1 MTVNN
6 KGATT
11 TMAMPANGVIY
22 VDADSTQGSCQ
33 PVQYPVATDYTED
46 AGCGN
51 VYISGAY
58 SESLT
63 VAAANDVIVAPTT
76 STGTLDWATLDE
88 NLSGSNNAVVG
99 LIANNFVRVGH
110 KVNRAASPCKNV
122 STAMDGKGL
131 EIDAAI
137 LSLQH
142 SFIVDNYNCGVALG
156 NLNVTGAI
164 AQRYRGAVGTNGG
177 NTGFLKNYVYDD
189 RLRYRSPPFF
199 LNPVDSA
206 WGIVRSN
213 EQVPAR

>member
-1 MTVNN
+1 
-6 KGATT
+6 
-11 TMAMPANGVIY
+11 MPTPPNGVVY
-22 VDADSTQGSCQ
+22 VDADAAQGPCQ
-33 PVQYPVATDYTED
+33 PIQYPAAADYTEG

-51 VYISGAY
+51 AYVSGGY
-58 SESLT
+58 STSLT
-63 VAAANDVIVAPTT
+63 IAADNDIVIAPTT
-76 STGTLDWATLDE
+76 TTGPLDWTGLDE
-88 NLSGSNNAVVG
+88 DITSSNNAVLG

-110 KVNRAASPCKNV
+110 KVNRSASPCKNV
-122 STAMDGKGL
+122 STAMDGNGIN
-131 EIDAAI
+131 IDAAI

-142 SFIVDNYNCGVALG
+142 SFINDNYNCGAPLG
-156 NLNVTGAI
+156 QLNVTGAI
-164 AQRYRGAVGTNGG
+164 AQRYRGPVGTNGG